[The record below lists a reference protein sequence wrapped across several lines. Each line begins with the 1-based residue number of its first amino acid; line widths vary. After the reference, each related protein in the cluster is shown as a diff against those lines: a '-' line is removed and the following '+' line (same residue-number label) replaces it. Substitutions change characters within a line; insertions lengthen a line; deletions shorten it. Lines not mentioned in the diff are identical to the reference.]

1 MAAVRVRVAPGAEVM
16 HETTEPGALV
26 LATENLSKNFD
37 GLKATDDVSLA
48 LHRNELHAIIGP
60 NGAGK
65 STLVNL
71 LAGEFAP
78 SQGRI
83 LLEGEDI
90 TPLNAW
96 QRTRAGIARSFQ
108 RTNIFL
114 PLSVHEN
121 VRLAAQAPTG
131 TLAALTRRA
140 NRAQYLIDVAD
151 HAIERTGLS
160 ASRTRVAGELS
171 HGEQRQLEIAMT
183 LATDPKVLLL
193 DEPLAGMGQEEGE
206 RIAVLLKSLARDH
219 AVLLIEHDMD
229 FVFKVADVMTVL
241 VYGRVLA
248 SGPPQMVR
256 ENAEV
261 QAAYLG
267 GHA

>member
-1 MAAVRVRVAPGAEVM
+1 MADLAATP
-16 HETTEPGALV
+16 V
-26 LATENLSKNFD
+26 LQTENLSKNFG
-37 GLKATDDVSLA
+37 GLSATRDVSLS
-48 LHRNELHAIIGP
+48 LHRNELHAVIGP

-78 SQGRI
+78 SSGRI
-83 LLEGEDI
+83 FLEGLDV
-90 TPLNAW
+90 TGLDVW
-96 QRTRAGIARSFQ
+96 RRTRAGIARSFQ

-114 PLSVHEN
+114 PMTVHEN
-121 VRLAAQAPTG
+121 VRLAAQARTPT
-131 TLAALTRRA
+131 LRALTHRA
-140 NRAQYLIDVAD
+140 SNALALFAATDLAIDRV
-151 HAIERTGLS
+151 GLMPQ
-160 ASRTRVAGELS
+160 RQRIAGELS

-206 RIAVLLKSLARDH
+206 RIAALLKSLSRDH

-229 FVFKVADVMTVL
+229 FVFKVADIMTVL
-241 VYGRVLA
+241 VEGAVLA
-248 SGPPQMVR
+248 SGPPQAVR
-256 ENAEV
+256 ENASV
-261 QAAYLG
+261 QSAYLG